1 MWNNQLPNNSNQPN
15 RPTTSRPD
23 GTASTNSP
31 EYAAAAA
38 LARRMVY
45 PGYDASALPPSAGSG
60 YYDDSMWTHQ
70 QRQREMELIRL
81 QRMQEQGAYMNA
93 EEARRN
99 RLLELELSVNQMQEY
114 ERAQIQLQMMR
125 DMQHHEAMA
134 DGGRRLSSSVGAV
147 GPQYAGMEANVR
159 QQQIAEYLAGQRSR
173 AVDDDAE
180 AWLSSSS
187 THSQRKPSGASS
199 QKAGSQKAPHLKIKS
214 ESEKSSGVTAAAA
227 TKSSPKRTKGTSDE
241 SPLVN
246 NSANGIGAVK
256 KYSYPP
262 PQPDSD
268 ANKMKMLDQK
278 QPASPKKKSPDA
290 ENQTPSAEPVSTIA
304 PAEKHAS
311 KTLAHLKAIQES
323 HEAKDTTPS
332 KATKKRRLSPAAK
345 KTDSLA
351 SLPDKP
357 SAGKGGKKKSPGVKA
372 KLQSPR
378 TMMNHMIKSKPGVPT
393 VDDPV
398 PPITESH
405 YQNLDALMNEFC
417 KVPFLAEFSRP
428 VALLHPEVSIIMP

>member
-1 MWNNQLPNNSNQPN
+1 M
-15 RPTTSRPD
+15 
-23 GTASTNSP
+23 
-31 EYAAAAA
+31 
-38 LARRMVY
+38 
-45 PGYDASALPPSAGSG
+45 
-60 YYDDSMWTHQ
+60 
-70 QRQREMELIRL
+70 RL
-81 QRMQEQGAYMNA
+81 QRIQEQEAYV

-125 DMQHHEAMA
+125 DMQHHEA
-134 DGGRRLSSSVGAV
+134 GGRRLSGSVGAA
-147 GPQYAGMEANVR
+147 GTQYAGMEANVR
-159 QQQIAEYLAGQRSR
+159 QQRIAEYLAGQRSK

-180 AWLSSSS
+180 AWRSSSS
-187 THSQRKPSGASS
+187 HSQRIPSGASS
-199 QKAGSQKAPHLKIKS
+199 QQAGSQRAELTVATNEADLKMKS
-214 ESEKSSGVTAAAA
+214 EPQKSSGATVAAAA
-227 TKSSPKRTKGTSDE
+227 NSSPKRTKGTSVGT
-241 SPLVN
+241 SPVN
-246 NSANGIGAVK
+246 ISVNGNGAVK

-268 ANKMKMLDQK
+268 ANMMLDQK
-278 QPASPKKKSPDA
+278 QPASPNKRPPDA
-290 ENQTPSAEPVSTIA
+290 ENQTPSAEPVSTIV

-332 KATKKRRLSPAAK
+332 KATKKRRKSPAAK

-351 SLPDKP
+351 SIPDKP
-357 SAGKGGKKKSPGVKA
+357 SAGKGGKKKSPGGKA

-378 TMMNHMIKSKPGVPT
+378 TMMNHLIKSKPGVPT

-417 KVPFLAEFSRP
+417 KVPLLAEFSRP
-428 VALLHPEVSIIMP
+428 VALLHPEVSIFMP